1 MERKIDIM
9 LSNWIEEYKL
19 NILKSS
25 NETNYI
31 KELWVRF
38 FQGINKFAYETA
50 DKIISLYNGARNTQ
64 ILLGADANKTEV
76 IPNGVNIEKFENVY
90 NKRKQKKEFKNVV
103 ALVGRVVPIKDI
115 KTFITAI
122 KIASQTLNDIEG
134 WIIGPT
140 DEDKEYYNEC
150 IEYVKTLNAE
160 KNIKFFGFKPIEE
173 VLSDISIIT
182 LTSISEG
189 MPLVILEAFAAG
201 VPAVCTNVGSCSE
214 LIYGKDEEDIKIGK
228 AGEITPVANP
238 TLLAKNYIELL
249 TDKEIYEKYSKN
261 ALERVKKYY
270 DEKKLFEKY
279 REIYNHYIKG

>member
-31 KELWVRF
+31 KELWIRF

-64 ILLGADANKTEV
+64 ILLGADINKTEV
-76 IPNGVNIEKFENVY
+76 IPNGVNIEKFENIY
-90 NKRKQKKEFKNVV
+90 KKRKQKKEFKNVV

-122 KIASQTLNDIEG
+122 KIASQTINDIEG

-140 DEDKEYYNEC
+140 EEDKEYYNEC
-150 IEYVKTLNAE
+150 IEYVRTLNAE

-173 VLSDISIIT
+173 VLYDISIIT

-214 LIYGKDEEDIKIGK
+214 LIYGKE
-228 AGEITPVANP
+228 
-238 TLLAKNYIELL
+238 
-249 TDKEIYEKYSKN
+249 
-261 ALERVKKYY
+261 
-270 DEKKLFEKY
+270 
-279 REIYNHYIKG
+279 